1 VKAKA
6 AYELIVARE
15 GRGPAL
21 FAAPD
26 RLDRV
31 EVVEIVSGESVLFW
45 ELEPRAASRLA
56 RALREDLGRLEADAF
71 IAAWRAAQ
79 ERERGEG

>member
-1 VKAKA
+1 MKAKA
-6 AYELIVARE
+6 AYELIVARA

-21 FAAPD
+21 FSAPD
-26 RLDRV
+26 RIDRV

-56 RALREDLGRLEADAF
+56 RALREDLGRLDADAF
-71 IAAWRAAQ
+71 ISAWSEAQ
-79 ERERGEG
+79 QRERG

>member
-1 VKAKA
+1 MKANR

-15 GRGPAL
+15 GRGPAFL
-21 FAAPD
+21 AAPD
-26 RLDRV
+26 RTDRI
-31 EVVEIVSGESVLFW
+31 EVVEIDSGEAVLFW

-56 RALREDLGRLEADAF
+56 RALREDMGRLEADDF

-79 ERERGEG
+79 ERGGR